1 LSSNTNIGNTPVNQ
15 GYVQLIH
22 TGETGGIDGT
32 LRTLY
37 DGDGTA
43 SDLQIASNAVKIS
56 TQLYIGSKTITEYVQ
71 DVVGDMFTTG
81 SYTNI
86 TTTYDDTNGNIDLSA
101 SGEVTLTGTQTLTN
115 KTLASPTFTGTANGA
130 NLTLTGD
137 LTVSGDTIF
146 TNSNTVLIGDAI
158 LTLNAD
164 ETGSPTQNAGFE
176 VERGTS
182 ANKTFIWNETDDK
195 WTIGSETFV
204 ASTVEANLTGNV
216 TGNVTGSA
224 SLNLLISNNLS
235 DLASA
240 STARSN
246 LGVAIGSDVQAY
258 NSTLASVADGTYTG
272 DDSITTLG
280 TIGTGVWQGTA
291 IASAYLD
298 ADTAHLSGTQT
309 FSGAKTFSS
318 TITGNLSGNV
328 TGDVTGNADTSTK
341 IASIT
346 NSNIVQLT
354 DTQTLTNK
362 TLASPA
368 FTGDI
373 NFTDA
378 STPVFN
384 VTDTTNTV
392 TTKIQS
398 ADSAGLVGT
407 STDHNFN
414 VIRNNVSYILLQ
426 SGIIMINNPGNDV
439 DFNIKDSSANSLFRT
454 DAANS
459 RVGIL
464 DASPSYTLD
473 VNGIGRFTGGII
485 GDVTGNAD
493 TATKWANPREISLT
507 GDITGVTGASGLDG
521 SADVSIATTIAN
533 NSVALGTQTTGNYME
548 NVSAGTG
555 ISVSHT
561 PSEGSTATI
570 STNDSAIVHDNLS
583 GFVANEHIDWTID
596 QGATNIHAGNYTDTN
611 QLTTFVIQDG
621 DTTNVTIDQGKYVK
635 FQALTN
641 GGLDIDW
648 ASSLGAGSSGDPYD
662 LQFKIDL
669 SNMSSLVDTLES
681 GDNLLVYNAD
691 EGTALAPVS
700 EIQSALN
707 IPSASGTTD
716 GVVTLN
722 ANGTLTGESGLTY
735 DTSTL
740 ALTGDFNVG
749 SGDFFVDDSAGQVGI
764 GTSSPASK
772 LHIDDATNYNMEIRR
787 TLNNGIKLEAGS
799 GSPLTSKIKVA
810 YNDFSYIDAI
820 TIVNQTAGA
829 YTQGNVGI
837 GTQSPAYT
845 LDVEG
850 DINLSGNLRKGGL
863 AMMSIDSSYTTILK
877 PSGAVGIY
885 LGQSDAANYYDNTR
899 HRFRPSGGGSTYY
912 MTISTGGLGISRG
925 TDDAEAKLHIGDAD
939 NSNNA
944 LASNV
949 LGTTSG
955 DSIDYIKLECDST
968 NANQLIFSSERV
980 ADGSTWT
987 TTRERIYRRVDAS
1000 NMGYIEFGSSFSA
1013 ASDMISF
1020 GEVGVAKYMGIGGDG
1035 RVTIGNNQDDVFGVL
1050 TIAKDANEEHL
1061 TLKTNYADTNTP
1073 RGAIKWRDGSNVT
1086 GAIHTEFDGTDVSM
1100 RFGSLYNSG
1109 YNTTTRMTL
1118 TGQGQLGIGTST
1130 PSEKLDIRDGELVFT
1145 HSSLNQASSGTIR
1158 FNEYN
1163 GDNVAGSYMRYNGS
1177 SNSFHMYLNNES
1189 TDYEF
1194 LRATRNSHLVLQSGG
1209 NNVGIGVASP
1219 ADKLHVDGSIR
1230 INDSSSGGLKVGT
1243 SQDLQIYHNGTNSFG
1258 ADNYTGILLY
1268 QQRTQDSHIQ
1278 FRLNEGGT
1286 IAEKFRMEAD
1296 GDFHA
1301 HQDVIAYS
1309 TTPSD
1314 KKLKTNIKDIEYG
1327 LDTIMKLNPK
1337 EYDWKKDNRHDIG
1350 FIAQEVEEVIPEI
1363 VKDKKHFDKEIKTLD
1378 YEKLTAVLIKA
1389 VQEQQEQINELK
1401 EKLNG

>member
-43 SDLQIASNAVKIS
+43 SDLQIASNKVKIS

-71 DVVGDMFTTG
+71 DVVGDMLDTNG
-81 SYTNI
+81 SHTNI
-86 TTTYDDTNGNIDLSA
+86 TATYDDDGDGAIDLVA
-101 SGEVTLTGTQTLTN
+101 TG
-115 KTLASPTFTGTANGA
+115 AISSIIGGTGIDA
-130 NLTLTGD
+130 TG
-137 LTVSGDTIF
+137 SGDITIAID
-146 TNSNTVLIGDAI
+146 STVATKTYVDTEVAGLVDSAPGTLD
-158 LTLNAD
+158 TLNELAAAL
-164 ETGSPTQNAGFE
+164 G
-176 VERGTS
+176 
-182 ANKTFIWNETDDK
+182 DDPNFATTTATNIATK
-195 WTIGSETFV
+195 LAI
-204 ASTVEANLTGNV
+204 AS
-216 TGNVTGSA
+216 
-224 SLNLLISNNLS
+224 NLS

-240 STARSN
+240 STARTN

-258 NSTLASVADGTYTG
+258 NSTLASVAGGTYTG

-328 TGDVTGNADTSTK
+328 T
-341 IASIT
+341 
-346 NSNIVQLT
+346 
-354 DTQTLTNK
+354 
-362 TLASPA
+362 
-368 FTGDI
+368 
-373 NFTDA
+373 
-378 STPVFN
+378 
-384 VTDTTNTV
+384 
-392 TTKIQS
+392 
-398 ADSAGLVGT
+398 
-407 STDHNFN
+407 
-414 VIRNNVSYILLQ
+414 
-426 SGIIMINNPGNDV
+426 
-439 DFNIKDSSANSLFRT
+439 
-454 DAANS
+454 
-459 RVGIL
+459 
-464 DASPSYTLD
+464 
-473 VNGIGRFTGGII
+473 

-1314 KKLKTNIKDIEYG
+1314 KKLKTNIKEIDYG
-1327 LDTIMKLNPK
+1327 LDTILKLKPK
-1337 EYDWKKDNRHDIG
+1337 QYDWKKDNRHDIG

-1389 VQEQQEQINELK
+1389 VQEQQQQINELK